1 MIYGEEASPSITPQN
16 MSAAAAVGLSAVAV
30 GLSAVA
36 SSQKKNGTTSK
47 AQRKKHKGGENE
59 GCGEQRTYPPPP
71 PLKFE
76 IAYFFH

>member
-36 SSQKKNGTTSK
+36 VGLSVV
-47 AQRKKHKGGENE
+47 AGGLSVVADNLLQAWSNYDTKCSHNR
-59 GCGEQRTYPPPP
+59 GYSDR
-71 PLKFE
+71 
-76 IAYFFH
+76 IARD